1 MAGGS
6 PIPASCGLRFRGRC
20 ATPSRIDRD
29 LEELPILAAAP
40 DFQSE
45 KLLAYEIGYRGQPTP
60 QTSVSVSLYWDQYSD
75 LRTLDYTPNG
85 TALYQLGNDE
95 AGHTYGIEAWGDW
108 RVLSWW
114 KLSAGVNLMH
124 KDLHVLPG
132 VQATDEAGGDD
143 PGYQFFLHSFMD
155 LPHDVRIRFRIPGG
169 GPAARPDCGR
179 LCASR
184 GADRLASDAGNRAI
198 PRRQQSARRVPCR
211 GREAGTAPLEVQ
223 RSIYLGLRW
232 KY

>member
-20 ATPSRIDRD
+20 ARPRASIATWRNRQSWR
-29 LEELPILAAAP
+29 LAP

-108 RVLSWW
+108 RCC
-114 KLSAGVNLMH
+114 H
-124 KDLHVLPG
+124 
-132 VQATDEAGGDD
+132 GG
-143 PGYQFFLHSFMD
+143 S
-155 LPHDVRIRFRIPGG
+155 
-169 GPAARPDCGR
+169 
-179 LCASR
+179 
-184 GADRLASDAGNRAI
+184 
-198 PRRQQSARRVPCR
+198 
-211 GREAGTAPLEVQ
+211 
-223 RSIYLGLRW
+223 
-232 KY
+232 